1 MAERAAGEAV
11 RRAWSSRQD
20 PVPTVS
26 GAVGHGAIPGC
37 SRDAGGGGHAS
48 ESQAWDSVC
57 TCLRKAEKSTL

>member
-37 SRDAGGGGHAS
+37 SRDAGGGGARVREPGLGLRVHM
-48 ESQAWDSVC
+48 SQ
-57 TCLRKAEKSTL
+57 KG